1 MKFPP
6 AARYAAAAVA
16 FLVPTAWA
24 LMLLG
29 CVKYGVDWPATCEPV
44 NYAAAPLAVGAG
56 VWAVMGV
63 VYLRRAHRRATKGM
77 WRRVQLGGWH
87 SFERAVR
94 VAWGSEEDPPGLIA
108 GETRFERRRWLIDAP
123 NGQRVSVDRVRFW
136 HWLMEVDRLQSGL
149 PPGQSAISMR
159 RWRGRKFEGEKLSEG
174 EVLAYRE
181 ILKAVGA
188 VGYRT
193 ADARSM
199 YYLVGA
205 GATWGR
211 VEQFEKILESEV
223 Y

>member
-1 MKFPP
+1 MKTT
-6 AARYAAAAVA
+6 AGYALAAVA
-16 FLVPTAWA
+16 FLIPAVW
-24 LMLLG
+24 LLLG
-29 CVKYGVDWPATCEPV
+29 LSCLKYGDTWPQTCEPV
-44 NYAAAPLAVGAG
+44 NYGAAALGVGAG

-77 WRRVQLGGWH
+77 WRRVNLGGWKTL
-87 SFERAVR
+87 ERAVR
-94 VAWGSEEDPPGLIA
+94 VAWASEDDPPGLIA
-108 GETRFERRRWLIDAP
+108 GEIRFERRRWLIDAP

-136 HWLMEVDRLQSGL
+136 HWLMEVDVLQRSL
-149 PPGQSAISMR
+149 EPGRSAISMR

-181 ILKAVGA
+181 ILKAVRA

-199 YYLVGA
+199 YYMPGVGA
-205 GATWGR
+205 VWGR
-211 VEQFEKILESEV
+211 VEEFEKIMESEV